1 MAHGFVK
8 ANQFAVSAS
17 QSVSAITTTISRSNP
32 TRRGFN
38 PRATNP
44 TTKMKTSDKKL
55 YNALAYFVIFGK
67 QLKNT
72 LEELNFAIQKSEE
85 ILLAQNLKTST
96 RSKK

>member
-1 MAHGFVK
+1 MQAPFVGSK
-8 ANQFAVSAS
+8 QTPPPNKPPAWV
-17 QSVSAITTTISRSNP
+17 RS
-32 TRRGFN
+32 
-38 PRATNP
+38 PRHQP
-44 TTKMKTSDKKL
+44 KQKMKTSDKKL

-85 ILLAQNLKTST
+85 ILIAHNFKPST

>member
-1 MAHGFVK
+1 
-8 ANQFAVSAS
+8 
-17 QSVSAITTTISRSNP
+17 
-32 TRRGFN
+32 
-38 PRATNP
+38 
-44 TTKMKTSDKKL
+44 MKTSDKKL

-85 ILLAQNLKTST
+85 ILSDHNFKPSA